1 MVATRAGTNAIH
13 GDLFYFNRNT
23 VFNANEWFNNANR
36 QPRPDLK
43 LNQYGFDV
51 GGPILKK
58 RTFFFGSFQNND
70 IRQTGPIDISFC
82 IPLLY
87 TAAPRAGIFH
97 YVVGPINGTTRNSGS
112 LVDANGNLLSRV
124 PVCG

>member
-1 MVATRAGTNAIH
+1 MGATRAGTNAID
-13 GDLFYFNRNT
+13 GDLLYFNRNT

-70 IRQTGPIDISFC
+70 IRQTGPIASSFG
-82 IPLLY
+82 IPLVY
-87 TAAPRAGIFH
+87 TPAPRARIFR
-97 YVVGPINGTTRNSGS
+97 YV
-112 LVDANGNLLSRV
+112 LD
-124 PVCG
+124 